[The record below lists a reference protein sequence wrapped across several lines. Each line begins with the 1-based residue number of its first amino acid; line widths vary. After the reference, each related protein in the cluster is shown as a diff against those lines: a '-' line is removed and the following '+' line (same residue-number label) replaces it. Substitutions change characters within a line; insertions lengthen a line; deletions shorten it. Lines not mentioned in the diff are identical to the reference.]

1 MTHCIYQY
9 FISDYSI
16 FLILDS
22 NVLHD
27 QQTVSLNNDSKY
39 YLISATHELLKE
51 NTQWQH
57 NLQQEKQ
64 KIRDTI
70 MNGSDMDEFN
80 ERSISNI
87 PNVTVARSDSL
98 MDISGYDSENQ
109 RVDIQ
114 SVIKTAAPIISRQK
128 VMDEFTL
135 NEDQCRAFLIITSHL
150 DGDSFLKQGK
160 NKLILL

>member
-1 MTHCIYQY
+1 MTDCIHQC
-9 FISDYSI
+9 FISHYST

-27 QQTVSLNNDSKY
+27 QQTVSLNNDPQY
-39 YLISATHELLKE
+39 YLISATRESLKE

-57 NLQQEKQ
+57 DLQQEKQ

-80 ERSISNI
+80 ESSISNI

-98 MDISGYDSENQ
+98 MDISGYNSENQ
-109 RVDIQ
+109 IVNIQ
-114 SVIKTAAPIISRQK
+114 SVIKIAAPIISRQK

-160 NKLILL
+160 NK